1 MITRETAPDS
11 PAPGA
16 LSGLKVLDLSRVLAG
31 PLCTQMLADH
41 GATVVKVESP
51 AGDDTR
57 RWGPPFLTEDT
68 SAYYANVNRGKKNI
82 VVDLATDQGRTILG
96 TLMAD
101 ADIVVENFKA
111 GTLAAWGYPDDV
123 IRERWPALI
132 HCRIT
137 GFGTDGPLGALP
149 GYDAVLQAYGGLMS
163 INGEQEGPPLRI
175 GVPVVDQVTGILAFS
190 GILLALHERQ
200 RSGRGQLV
208 DTTLLD
214 TVIGLLHPHSA
225 SWLADGRV
233 PSRTGSAHPTIAP
246 YENFATLDGLF
257 FIGAGNDRQFAALA
271 DVLGDPDL
279 ATDPRF
285 ATNPDRVRN
294 VAELRAILTEHIAR
308 RRRAELSEHLLA
320 RGVPASPVHD
330 IAEAMTAPQV
340 RHREL
345 VVEQD
350 GYRGVGVPIKL
361 SRTPGRAAAPP
372 SPAGGDT
379 REVLAAAGC
388 TDAEITEWLADGA
401 VASRE
406 PEPSAPPRDHPLRS
420 STP

>member
-1 MITRETAPDS
+1 MAAPEPAAETAH
-11 PAPGA
+11 GA
-16 LSGLKVLDLSRVLAG
+16 LAGLKVLDLSRVLAG

-51 AGDDTR
+51 SGDDTR
-57 RWGPPFLTEDT
+57 RWGPPFLTDDT
-68 SAYYANVNRGKKNI
+68 SAYYANVNRGKQNI
-82 VVDLATDQGRTILG
+82 VVDLATDRGRAVLA
-96 TLMAD
+96 TLMSD
-101 ADIVVENFKA
+101 ADVLVENFKA
-111 GTLAAWGYPDDV
+111 GTLAAWGYPDEV

-137 GFGTDGPLGALP
+137 GFGTEGPLGGLP

-163 INGEQEGPPLRI
+163 INGEREGPPLRI

-208 DTTLLD
+208 DSTLLD
-214 TVIGLLHPHSA
+214 TVVSLLHPHSA

-233 PSRTGSAHPTIAP
+233 PARTGSAHPTIAP
-246 YENFATLDGLF
+246 YENFATRDGLF
-257 FIGAGNDRQFAALA
+257 FIGAGNDRQFASLA
-271 DVLGDPDL
+271 EVLGEPSL
-279 ATDPRF
+279 AADPRF

-294 VAELRAILTEHIAR
+294 VAELRAILAERIAVR
-308 RRRAELSEHLLA
+308 DRAELSERLLA

-330 IAEAMTAPQV
+330 IAEALTAPQV

-350 GYRGVGVPIKL
+350 GYRGIGVPVKL

-372 SPAGGDT
+372 SPPGADT
-379 REVLAAAGC
+379 RAVLAAAGW
-388 TDAEITEWLADGA
+388 TAEEIAEALEGGA
-401 VASRE
+401 VVARDDDASH
-406 PEPSAPPRDHPLRS
+406 ATH
-420 STP
+420 TPNS